1 MDWRNFEIDLEEKKR
16 NGEFYGTLSIKE
28 VNISEANYRRSFT
41 SFESFLGL
49 KTLEDWD
56 SFVEIYNDLQ
66 LPLSEDHDGE
76 ESVQSCVFKNEH
88 GEQMV
93 KFSWNTFQSPEQ
105 VVGDILLSVVHDVV
119 ELASIA
125 DPNVDDAELFSITEN
140 VINRIEV
147 AQKAAGLVVSAMNMI
162 SFYNAYLF
170 FQYKFAVK
178 IPLDSGTDADED
190 IVEKEVEEGQVE
202 DEAEEGQDGT
212 G

>member
-1 MDWRNFEIDLEEKKR
+1 MSMENRW
-16 NGEFYGTLSIKE
+16 
-28 VNISEANYRRSFT
+28 
-41 SFESFLGL
+41 
-49 KTLEDWD
+49 
-56 SFVEIYNDLQ
+56 
-66 LPLSEDHDGE
+66 
-76 ESVQSCVFKNEH
+76 
-88 GEQMV
+88 
-93 KFSWNTFQSPEQ
+93 FSWNTFQSPEQ

-125 DPNVDDAELFSITEN
+125 DPNTDDDELFSITEN

-170 FQYKFAVK
+170 FQDKFAVE